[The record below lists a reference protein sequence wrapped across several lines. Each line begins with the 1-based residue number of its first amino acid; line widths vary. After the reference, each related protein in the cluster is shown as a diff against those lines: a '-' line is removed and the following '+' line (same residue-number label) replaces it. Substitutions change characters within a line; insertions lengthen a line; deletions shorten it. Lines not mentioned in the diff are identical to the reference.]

1 MFVANSVVIP
11 ARRAS
16 LPVLE
21 FETRFV
27 WTILLSDVSA
37 FVADVAAVVA
47 DVDADEADPDALVAD
62 VAAFVALV
70 EASEAFVVAVFAEV
84 EADDAL
90 DPAALSEAAALVAE
104 VAAAAALTAASTDP
118 MSISKMSPLVLE
130 KTMSSIRQAE
140 LPPLKSAAVL
150 YAVRSATTAPVAST
164 AASSSLTK
172 AVFAGAVMFSED
184 QSSQVLL
191 IGLFPELTFLYLTEN
206 ATVADE
212 DSKAPSSSYQ
222 RATII
227 QSSSSM

>member
-1 MFVANSVVIP
+1 MFPKA
-11 ARRAS
+11 
-16 LPVLE
+16 
-21 FETRFV
+21 
-27 WTILLSDVSA
+27 VSA
-37 FVADVAAVVA
+37 FVSAVSAATLLVFA
-47 DVDADEADPDALVAD
+47 ADAD
-62 VAAFVALV
+62 
-70 EASEAFVVAVFAEV
+70 
-84 EADDAL
+84 
-90 DPAALSEAAALVAE
+90 DPAADCEAAALVAE
-104 VAAAAALTAASTDP
+104 VAAAAALTAASTEP
-118 MSISKMSPLVLE
+118 MSISKMSQLVLE
-130 KTMSSIRQAE
+130 NTMSSIRQAE
-140 LPPLKSAAVL
+140 FPPLKSAAVL

-184 QSSQVLL
+184 QSSQVSL